1 MFKNIHFQNFP
12 KKTHN
17 QHKRRFRVYDSLIIY
32 HSCMPFDII
41 EKQQQIV
48 QDKFILFTRTSRMN
62 PPGKQ
67 ITKPDISPT
76 VNDLAKI

>member
-1 MFKNIHFQNFP
+1 M
-12 KKTHN
+12 
-17 QHKRRFRVYDSLIIY
+17 YA
-32 HSCMPFDII
+32 II

-62 PPGKQ
+62 PLGKQ
-67 ITKPDISPT
+67 ITKPDIPPT

>member
-1 MFKNIHFQNFP
+1 M
-12 KKTHN
+12 
-17 QHKRRFRVYDSLIIY
+17 YA
-32 HSCMPFDII
+32 II

-67 ITKPDISPT
+67 ITKPDIPPT